1 MIDRLIPDTA
11 QRDQAKLALLEVEG
25 QQALQEMQVSLS
37 AILAEA
43 NSAYPWM
50 SRARPIFLY
59 VIYSIILLCVIGAII
74 GIWWPQQTFQ
84 AAENLSKL
92 LGVIPETFGGCSV
105 QATLATT
112 GARSFD
118 KWRGADR

>member
-1 MIDRLIPDTA
+1 MHVQTIVNKLITPFKAVLTY
-11 QRDQAKLALLEVEG
+11 RENIPWK
-25 QQALQEMQVSLS
+25 
-37 AILAEA
+37 
-43 NSAYPWM
+43 NSGRM
-50 SRARPIFLY
+50 SFDCNCLFLY